1 MHYFEYATKDTTLY
15 ESSQSMNSGLDEILE
30 IQKVGSSLS
39 EVITVSRALIK
50 FDLTDISSSIS
61 NETITNP
68 KYYLNLYDAG
78 SEALNIEQTLYG
90 YPVSQS
96 WDMGSGR
103 SDSNPVVAEGA
114 SWTYRDNDDTATA
127 WTGSIITSV
136 GNAYASGTLTINE
149 GDYTNQEVIIDGV
162 GFAFV
167 SGSTEVFTNSATQL
181 FVESGSTTGS
191 SVGNLKNV
199 INNNSSIHG
208 LSIVAGGHGIDPDYL
223 TLTGSS
229 AGTIANLSAASSSV
243 LFTFGGDATKALEG
257 GTNATRATPLGGGT
271 WYTGSSEQYSLE
283 ASQSFTHEPDDLR
296 MDVTGIVNNW
306 IYSGSNY
313 PNEGFMLKRS
323 GSMGNT
329 DTNIEEGNTIH
340 YGNFKFFSRETHTVF
355 QPKLEVEWDD
365 STWSAGSLSPLTST
379 DLEECVVYMKGVR
392 PEYKET
398 SKTKFRVV
406 GRERYPVKTFS
417 TSSDYLTVKTLPSGS
432 TYYSIRDAHT
442 EDVVIPFGNGT
453 KVSCDSTGNY
463 FNLWM
468 NGLQA
473 ERFYRVL
480 FKVVSGSGTDETVQ
494 YFDENW
500 TFKVSR

>member
-1 MHYFEYATKDTTLY
+1 MYYFEYATKDTTLY
-15 ESSQSMNSGLDEILE
+15 ESSASMNSGLDEILE
-30 IQKVGSSLS
+30 IQKIGSSL
-39 EVITVSRALIK
+39 EEIITVSRALIK
-50 FDLTDISSSIS
+50 FDLTDISSSVS

-114 SWTYRDNDDTATA
+114 SWTYRDNDDAATA

-136 GNAYASGTLTINE
+136 GNTYASGSLTITGTFGTVAE
-149 GDYTNQEVIIDGV
+149 DELQITVDSTEYRFITADPADGIPEDSSPIFYHNTGSDSAEYLDQV
-162 GFAFV
+162 VAEINAKSIGVTAV
-167 SGSTEVFTNSATQL
+167 DGTTALILSASNAGTDGNGISVDSGSGETF
-181 FVESGSTTGS
+181 
-191 SVGNLKNV
+191 
-199 INNNSSIHG
+199 
-208 LSIVAGGHGIDPDYL
+208 
-223 TLTGSS
+223 
-229 AGTIANLSAASSSV
+229 SSV
-243 LFTFGGDATKALEG
+243 LTLEG
-257 GTNATRATPLGGGT
+257 GTNTTISTPLGGGT
-271 WYTGSSEQYSLE
+271 WYSGAGYE
-283 ASQSFTHEPDDLR
+283 ASQSFTHESADLR
-296 MDVTGIVNNW
+296 MDVTDIVNKW
-306 IYSGSNY
+306 VDSTI

-329 DTNIEEGNTIH
+329 NTNLEEGNTIH

-365 STWSAGSLSPLTST
+365 STWTTGSLSALSNT
-379 DLEECVVYMKGVR
+379 DVEDMILYMKGVR
-392 PEYKET
+392 PEYQET

-417 TSSDYLTVKTLPSGS
+417 TTSDYLTVKTLPSGS

-442 EDVVIPFGNGT
+442 EDVIIPFGNGS

-468 NGLQA
+468 NGLQS

-480 FKVVSGSGTDETVQ
+480 FKVVSGSGTAGETVQ

>member
-15 ESSQSMNSGLDEILE
+15 ESSASMNSGLDEILE
-30 IQKVGSSLS
+30 IQKIGSSL
-39 EVITVSRALIK
+39 EEIITVSRALIK
-50 FDLTDISSSIS
+50 FDLTDISSSVS

-208 LSIVAGGHGIDPDYL
+208 LPIVAGGHGIDPDYL

-257 GTNATRATPLGGGT
+257 GTNATTATPLGGGT
-271 WYTGSSEQYSLE
+271 WYVGSGYE
-283 ASQSFTHEPDDLR
+283 ASQSFNHEPSDLR
-296 MDVTGIVNNW
+296 MDVTDIVNKW
-306 IYSGSNY
+306 VDGTI
-313 PNEGFMLKRS
+313 PNEGFMLKRR

-329 DTNIEEGNTIH
+329 NTNLEEGNMIH

-365 STWSAGSLSPLTST
+365 STWTTGSLSALSNT
-379 DLEECVVYMKGVR
+379 DVEDMILYMKGVR
-392 PEYKET
+392 PEYQET

-417 TSSDYLTVKTLPSGS
+417 TTSDYLTVKTLPSGS

-442 EDVVIPFGNGT
+442 EDVIIPFGSGS

-468 NGLQA
+468 NGLQS

-480 FKVVSGSGTDETVQ
+480 FKVVSGSGTAGETVQ

>member
-15 ESSQSMNSGLDEILE
+15 ETSASMNTGLDEILE
-30 IQKVGSSLS
+30 IQKVGSSLE
-39 EVITVSRALIK
+39 EVISVSRTLIK
-50 FDLTDISSSIS
+50 FDLTDISSSVS

-78 SEALNIEQTLYG
+78 SEALNIEQILYG
-90 YPVSQS
+90 YPASQS

-103 SDSNPVVAEGA
+103 SDSNPIVTEGA

-127 WTGSIITSV
+127 WTGSTITSIGNTYATGSVAIIGTFGTVAEDEVQITVGATEYRFITADPAGGIPEDSSPIFYFKTGSTV
-136 GNAYASGTLTINE
+136 GN
-149 GDYTNQEVIIDGV
+149 
-162 GFAFV
+162 FV
-167 SGSTEVFTNSATQL
+167 SQLVTKVDAISIGVDATADTTILELTASNAGTDGNSIS
-181 FVESGSTTGS
+181 VDSGS
-191 SVGNLKNV
+191 GN
-199 INNNSSIHG
+199 
-208 LSIVAGGHGIDPDYL
+208 
-223 TLTGSS
+223 TF
-229 AGTIANLSAASSSV
+229 SSV
-243 LFTFGGDATKALEG
+243 LTLEG
-257 GTNATRATPLGGGT
+257 GTNVTTATPLGGGT
-271 WYTGSSEQYSLE
+271 WYTGTGYE
-283 ASQSFTHEPDDLR
+283 ASQSFTNELSDVR
-296 MDVTGIVNNW
+296 MDVTDIVNKW
-306 IYSGSNY
+306 IDSTI
-313 PNEGFMLKRS
+313 PNDGFMVKRS
-323 GSMGNT
+323 GSFGNL
-329 DTNIEEGNTIH
+329 DINVEEGNTIH

-365 STWSAGSLSPLTST
+365 STWSVGSLSPLTST

-406 GRERYPVKTFS
+406 GRERYPVRTFS

-442 EDVVIPFGNGT
+442 EDVLIPFGNGS

-468 NGLQA
+468 NGLQS
-473 ERFYRVL
+473 ERFYRIL
-480 FKVVSGSGTDETVQ
+480 FKVVSGSGADETVQ

-500 TFKVSR
+500 SFKVSR

>member
-1 MHYFEYATKDTTLY
+1 MYYFEYATKDTTLY
-15 ESSQSMNSGLDEILE
+15 ESSASMNSGLDEILE
-30 IQKVGSSLS
+30 IQKIGSSL
-39 EVITVSRALIK
+39 EEIITVSRALIK

-61 NETITNP
+61 NGTISNP

-78 SEALNIEQTLYG
+78 SEELNTVQTLYG

-103 SDSNPVVAEGA
+103 FDSNPIVKEGA
-114 SWTYRDNDDTATA
+114 SWTYRDNDDTSTY
-127 WTGSIITSV
+127 WTSAIS
-136 GNAYASGTLTINE
+136 AS
-149 GDYTNQEVIIDGV
+149 
-162 GFAFV
+162 
-167 SGSTEVFTNSATQL
+167 
-181 FVESGSTTGS
+181 
-191 SVGNLKNV
+191 
-199 INNNSSIHG
+199 
-208 LSIVAGGHGIDPDYL
+208 
-223 TLTGSS
+223 
-229 AGTIANLSAASSSV
+229 
-243 LFTFGGDATKALEG
+243 
-257 GTNATRATPLGGGT
+257 GGT
-271 WYTGSSEQYSLE
+271 WHSGSGYE
-283 ASQSFTHEPDDLR
+283 ASQSFTHEPADLR
-296 MDVTGIVNNW
+296 MDVTDIVNKW
-306 IYSGSNY
+306 VDSTI

-323 GSMGNT
+323 GSIGNT
-329 DTNIEEGNTIH
+329 NVSASEGNTVH

-365 STWSAGSLSPLTST
+365 STWTTGSLSALSNT
-379 DLEECVVYMKGVR
+379 DVEDMILYMKGVR
-392 PEYKET
+392 PEYQET

-417 TSSDYLTVKTLPSGS
+417 TTSDYLTVKTLPSGS

-442 EDVVIPFGNGT
+442 EDVIIPFGNGS

-468 NGLQA
+468 NGLQS

-480 FKVVSGSGTDETVQ
+480 FKVVSGSGTAGETVQ